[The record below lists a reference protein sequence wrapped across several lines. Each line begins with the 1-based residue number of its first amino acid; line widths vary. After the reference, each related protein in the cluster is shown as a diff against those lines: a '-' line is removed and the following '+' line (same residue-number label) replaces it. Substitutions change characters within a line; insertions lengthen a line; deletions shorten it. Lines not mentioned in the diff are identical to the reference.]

1 MFDRHRKK
9 AAVLFA
15 AADVALLI
23 VAFEAAYQVRAFL
36 PLPLDFYIITP
47 IKGLVLGFTLLLWLG
62 SGWWLGVY
70 ERLYGNLLRAAVY
83 DTFNQVAL
91 TTLSLVAF
99 QFFFKLDASRVFI
112 GLFAV
117 FSFALLLF
125 YRVSARP
132 LRGWIRRQFGAE
144 AFHVIV
150 GWGQN
155 AVEVGRRLEEASEY
169 GSRLVAFVDPGD
181 NLGESVQ
188 LKNAYPVWRLSELS
202 AKLRADVID
211 EIIFSVEAEKLAEL
225 EDVFLLCDE
234 EGVRTRVV
242 IDFFPHVHS
251 NVYLDRFG
259 PLSFLTFSTT
269 PDDEIRL
276 FVKRSIDVVLA
287 SLSLILLS
295 APMLLL
301 SLLVRAT
308 SKGPAIFRQI
318 RCGLNG
324 RTFIFYKFRSMVDNA
339 DALKAE
345 LEHLN
350 ERDGPIFKISD
361 DPRLTGLGRYIRRF
375 SIDEWPQF
383 WNILK
388 GDMSFVGPRP
398 AGPSEVC
405 QYAAWQR
412 RRLRM
417 RPGLTC
423 LWALHGRD
431 QVDFDTW
438 MKLDLQY
445 IDNWSL
451 GLDLKI
457 LLRSIPRV
465 LAGRGAS

>member
-15 AADVALLI
+15 VADVVLL
-23 VAFEAAYQVRAFL
+23 VAAFEAAYQLRAFL
-36 PLPLDFYIITP
+36 PLPLEFYIVAPT
-47 IKGLVLGFTLLLWLG
+47 KGLVLGFTLLVWLG
-62 SGWWLGVY
+62 SGWWFGVY
-70 ERLYGNLLRAAVY
+70 QRLYANQPRAAIY
-83 DTFNQVAL
+83 DTVSQVAI

-99 QFFFKLDASRVFI
+99 QFVFKLETSRVFI
-112 GLFAV
+112 GLFAL
-117 FSFALLLF
+117 FAFVLLLF
-125 YRVSARP
+125 YRIAARP
-132 LRGWIRRQFGAE
+132 LRGWIRRQFSAE

-150 GWGQN
+150 GSGEN
-155 AVEVGRRLEEASEY
+155 AIEVGRRLEAAREY
-169 GSRLVAFVDPGD
+169 GIRLVSFVDP
-181 NLGESVQ
+181 NESLGETVR
-188 LKNAYPVWRLSELS
+188 LEKTYPVWPLSELA

-211 EIIFSVEAEKLAEL
+211 EIIFSVKAEELAEL
-225 EDVFLLCDE
+225 EDIFLLCDE

-251 NVYLDRFG
+251 NVYLERFG
-259 PLSFLTFSTT
+259 TLPFLTFSAT

-276 FVKRSIDVVLA
+276 FVKRSLDVVLA
-287 SLSLILLS
+287 SGSLLLL
-295 APMLLL
+295 ALPMLFL

-308 SKGPAIFRQI
+308 SKGPAIFRQV

-324 RTFIFYKFRSMVDNA
+324 RKFTFYKFRSMVDNA
-339 DALKAE
+339 DEIKAE
-345 LEHLN
+345 IEHLN
-350 ERDGPIFKISD
+350 ERDGPIFKIAN
-361 DPRLTGLGRYIRRF
+361 DPRLTPLGRYIRRY

-388 GDMSFVGPRP
+388 GEMSFVGPRP
-398 AGPSEVC
+398 AIPSEVS
-405 QYAAWQR
+405 QYETWQR

-431 QVDFDTW
+431 SVDFDTW
-438 MKLDLQY
+438 MKLDLEY
-445 IDNWSL
+445 IEKWSL

-457 LLRSIPRV
+457 LLQSIPRV